1 MPHPVA
7 VIAASDSPSASHLAL
22 CRDAFISS
30 RGYVLSEVA
39 AQDPHALLA
48 AARSIVVCAWEPDG
62 AAPVGLLAALRAAHA
77 RGARLCGIGGG
88 VLLLAEAGLLDGR
101 RAATAPACIEALCAY
116 PAVDVRPDA
125 LLIDAG
131 DLLTASN
138 EGARAVLLRM
148 VQNDCGADDAAQL
161 DAAWQAGPAAR
172 NEHGLPALLE
182 HLRAHPAE
190 ACDEA
195 AMARRAGL
203 APEEFQRRFIAA
215 TGMAPA
221 AWLAAQRAA
230 LLQRLLKG

>member
-7 VIAASDSPSASHLAL
+7 VIAADSTSHLAL
-22 CRDAFISS
+22 CRDAFMSGG
-30 RGYVLSEVA
+30 GYALSEVA
-39 AQDPHALLA
+39 AQGPHALLA
-48 AARSIVVCAWEPDG
+48 TARSIVVCGWEPDG
-62 AAPVGLLAALRAAHA
+62 AAPAALLAALHAAHA

-101 RAATAPACIEALCAY
+101 RAATAPACVEALCAY

-131 DLLTASN
+131 DVLTASD

-148 VQNDCGADDAAQL
+148 VETDCGADAATQL
-161 DAAWQAGPAAR
+161 DAAWPSGPAAR
-172 NEHGLPALLE
+172 NENGLPALLE
-182 HLRAHPAE
+182 YLRAHPAE
-190 ACDEA
+190 ASDEA

-203 APEEFQRRFIAA
+203 APEAFQQRFIAA
-215 TGMAPA
+215 TGTTPA

-230 LLQRLLKG
+230 LLQRLLRG

>member
-7 VIAASDSPSASHLAL
+7 VISADSTSYLAL
-22 CRDAFISS
+22 CHTAFIPA
-30 RGYVLSEVA
+30 RGY
-39 AQDPHALLA
+39 ALETVETQGPYEKLA
-48 AARSIVVCAWEPDG
+48 AARSIVVCAWERDG

-77 RGARLCGIGGG
+77 RGARLCAIGGG

-101 RAATAPACIEALCAY
+101 RAATAPDCLERLCAY
-116 PAVDVRPDA
+116 VNVDVRPDA

-131 DLLTASN
+131 DVLTASD
-138 EGARAVLLRM
+138 EGARAALLRM
-148 VQNDCGADDAAQL
+148 VETDCGADGAAQL
-161 DAAWQAGPAAR
+161 DAAWEDGAAP
-172 NEHGLPALLE
+172 GIGTGMPALLDY
-182 HLRAHPAE
+182 LLAHPAE

-203 APEEFQRRFIAA
+203 APAAFQQRFIAA

-230 LLQRLLKG
+230 LLRRLLKG